1 MLTLKVKLIKQIISV
16 SDSFKPKQLQ
26 TKHRSRNGFFF
37 INKSFES

>member
-26 TKHRSRNGFFF
+26 TKHRQEMVFFL
-37 INKSFES
+37 